1 MFKALV
7 SYTIPQVVVSQRLRV
22 GYMICFASLWFAMF
36 PSLTFFFYLAQILSN
51 PNKCSLFRSIFFA
64 GRGFCTNIRLH
75 LNK

>member
-36 PSLTFFFYLAQILSN
+36 PSSSFFFYLTQIL
-51 PNKCSLFRSIFFA
+51 
-64 GRGFCTNIRLH
+64 
-75 LNK
+75 